1 MILIASYIDLL
12 LHKNGFNERGCL
24 ISTNCHIEH
33 LSNESCEVR
42 NVVLFTGNG
51 LRLRSG

>member
-24 ISTNCHIEH
+24 ISTNCHIER
-33 LSNESCEVR
+33 SR